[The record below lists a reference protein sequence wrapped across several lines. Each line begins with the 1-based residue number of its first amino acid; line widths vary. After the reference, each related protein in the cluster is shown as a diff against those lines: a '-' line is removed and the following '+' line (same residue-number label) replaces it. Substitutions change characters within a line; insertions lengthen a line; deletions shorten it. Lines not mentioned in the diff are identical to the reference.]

1 MRRRGATKS
10 VRNACPLLA
19 AAVCSRTLFG
29 VLLCASVPAFR
40 KLCWCDLILRLRTGG
55 RTRAARRPCAA
66 HRDNTARRR
75 YRAACAH
82 GRHENG
88 RARVHVLTDATQ

>member
-1 MRRRGATKS
+1 MLHLAPRILETNAHRDWGGA
-10 VRNACPLLA
+10 LM
-19 AAVCSRTLFG
+19 
-29 VLLCASVPAFR
+29 
-40 KLCWCDLILRLRTGG
+40 
-55 RTRAARRPCAA
+55 TRAARRPCAA